1 MELFRALGALLD
13 GPCGENRL
21 IGHLLELG
29 PVPDEPTHNDIF
41 LFQLYPYASAFL
53 GTDGHMGGEAR
64 DRVAGF
70 WRALGTTPPEDPDHL
85 RALLGG
91 YAWLVDAQQR
101 GNGKATQACRDA
113 RHAFLWEHLLSWV
126 LPFLTKL
133 RQIAPPFYREWA
145 DTLEALLFSESA
157 RLGPPTRRP
166 LALREAKPVPDPRE
180 TDGDSFFNALLSPV
194 RSGLVLTRADLARAA
209 RDLGLGLRV
218 GERAYILR
226 SMMSQGPRATLD
238 WLGREARDWE
248 HLHDRSGATAPEV
261 ADFWTQRA
269 TATGRLLSEL
279 SADTRAAVNRD
290 SGADT
295 RADTCADT
303 HADTHNG

>member
-41 LFQLYPYASAFL
+41 LFQLYPYGSAFL
-53 GTDGHMGGEAR
+53 GTDGRLGGEAR

-70 WRALGTTPPEDPDHL
+70 WRAIGTEPPSEPDHL

-91 YAWLVDAQQR
+91 YAWLVDAQR
-101 GNGKATQACRDA
+101 KATGQAAQAWGDA

-145 DTLEALLFSESA
+145 DTLEALLSGESA

-166 LALREAKPVPDPRE
+166 LALREAQPVPDPRR
-180 TDGDSFFNALLSPV
+180 TDGDSFFSALLSPV
-194 RSGLVLTRADLARAA
+194 RSGLVLTRADFARAA

-226 SMMSQGPRATLD
+226 AMMSQGPSATLD
-238 WLGREARDWE
+238 WLAREAAAWE
-248 HLHDRSGATAPEV
+248 HLHDRGGSTAPEV
-261 ADFWTQRA
+261 ADFWTYRVA
-269 TATGRLLSEL
+269 ETGRLLSDL
-279 SADTRAAVNRD
+279 SADINTDIHGR
-290 SGADT
+290 
-295 RADTCADT
+295 
-303 HADTHNG
+303 